1 MSLLVTDILK
11 GALDNC
17 RKKGL
22 LEVKEIPPV
31 LLERPK
37 KDEFGDYATNFAMI
51 IASKENIP
59 PRRVADIIA
68 GAIETGD
75 IVRKVEV
82 AGPGFINLFMNKIYW
97 IRILRDAVSK
107 GEMYGKTDTG
117 KGKKVLIEF
126 ISANPTGPLHIG
138 HARGAVF
145 GDTMANI
152 LEAVGFDVTREFY
165 INDAGSQVKNLN
177 ESIFLKRKEERGEAV
192 KWDENHYRGEYIARL
207 AAGVDNIKGE
217 SAEEIGEYALGE
229 ILNWIKRDLNDFNV
243 RFDNWFSERGLYK
256 TGKVDKLLDELRLK
270 GFIEERD
277 GAVWFRSIEF
287 GDDKNRV
294 VKRESG
300 EPTYFASD
308 IAYHYDKYERG
319 FDSLI
324 NIWGADHH
332 GYMPRIMAV
341 VQALGHDKDSLRVV
355 LVQMVTI
362 LRGGK
367 PVTMSK
373 RAGEYITLR
382 DVLDEVG
389 SDAMRFFFMMRK
401 SDAQMEFDLELA
413 KKQAPENPA
422 FYVQYAHARIN
433 SIIEYAEEKSLE
445 LSGIR
450 DADLNR
456 LELKEEFDIIRFIT
470 LFPEIIGDAAQSLD
484 PHRITFYLQELA
496 GLFHSYYNRN
506 RIVSDDIQLTKAR
519 LYLCSSIKVVLNN
532 GLTLLGVSA
541 PKKM

>member
-1 MSLLVTDILK
+1 MSSLVTDIFK
-11 GALDNC
+11 DALESCCKN
-17 RKKGL
+17 GL
-22 LEVKEIPPV
+22 LKIKEPPPV
-31 LLERPK
+31 LLERPRK
-37 KDEFGDYATNFAMI
+37 EEFGDYATNIAMI

-68 GAIETGD
+68 AAIEVGD
-75 IVRKVEV
+75 IARKVEV
-82 AGPGFINLFMNKIYW
+82 AGPGFINLFMNKTYW
-97 IRILRDAVSK
+97 VQMLREAVSK
-107 GEMYGKTDTG
+107 GEIYGKTDVG
-117 KGKKVLIEF
+117 KGKSVLVEF
-126 ISANPTGPLHIG
+126 VSANPTGPLHIG

-165 INDAGSQVKNLN
+165 INDAGSQVKNLT
-177 ESIFLKRKEERGEAV
+177 ESILLKRREGRGEVV
-192 KWDENHYRGEYIARL
+192 KWGKNHYRGEYIAKL
-207 AAGVDNIKGE
+207 SAGIDDIEGKSV
-217 SAEEIGEYALGE
+217 EEIGEYALGE
-229 ILNWIKRDLNDFNV
+229 ILRWIKRDLNDFNI
-243 RFDNWFSERGLYK
+243 RFDNWFNESDLYK
-256 TGKVDKLLDELRLK
+256 MGKVDKLIDELRLK

-277 GAVWFRSIEF
+277 GAVWFRSTTF
-287 GDDKNRV
+287 GDDKDRV
-294 VKRESG
+294 IKRETG

-324 NIWGADHH
+324 NVWGADHH
-332 GYMPRIMAV
+332 GYIPRIMAV
-341 VQALGHDKDSLRVV
+341 VQALGHDKESLGVI
-355 LVQMVTI
+355 LVQMVTV

-389 SDAMRFFFMMRK
+389 SDAIRFFFMMRK

-413 KKQAPENPA
+413 KKQAPENPV

-433 SIIEYAEEKSLE
+433 SIIDYAKEKGLE
-445 LSGIR
+445 LSDIR
-450 DADLNR
+450 EADLNR
-456 LELKEEFDIIRFIT
+456 LELKEEFDIIKYIT
-470 LFPEIIGDAAQSLD
+470 LLPEIITDASLSLE
-484 PHRITFYLQELA
+484 PHKITFYLQELA

-506 RIVSDDIQLTKAR
+506 RIVTDDIQLTKAR
-519 LYLCSSIKVVLNN
+519 LYLCNSIKVVLKN